1 MFFLARWLSSAWVMS
16 LSFAAAIVLMQAPA
30 LTEAYMAALLQVATD
45 ARADIDQRIAS
56 ARRHYALGDQS
67 EGAVIAALTARE
79 PSNAETLELSTERV
93 QSLRAS
99 YDRLA
104 EAPSLLRPAVALA
117 DAAVDPGGYKRNV
130 LRLAFESFVP
140 TLPLSLAGLVYG
152 IAGIVAGSL
161 LAHMALAFLR
171 GLAAGLGRRR
181 RARRV
186 AWYVP
191 PRETRLHP

>member
-45 ARADIDQRIAS
+45 ARADVDQRIAS
-56 ARRHYALGDQS
+56 ARRHYDLGTES
-67 EGAVIAALTARE
+67 EGSVIAALTVRE
-79 PSNAETLELSTERV
+79 PSNAETLKLSTERV

-104 EAPSLLRPAVALA
+104 EAPPLLRPAVALV

-130 LRLAFESFVP
+130 VRLVFESFVP
-140 TLPLSLAGLVYG
+140 ALPLSVAGLVYG
-152 IAGIVAGSL
+152 VAGIVAGSL
-161 LAHMALAFLR
+161 LAHLALAILR
-171 GLAAGLGRRR
+171 GLAGGLGYRR

-191 PRETRLHP
+191 PRDTRLHP